1 MHTYT
6 LRSLRSHLAE
16 AVRLVTRGEVV
27 SVTRRGQE
35 VVRIVPA
42 TAPAGLRPLP
52 SLAQERAA
60 MAAASGTVI
69 TGSAVVTLRD
79 EERA

>member
-42 TAPAGLRPLP
+42 TTPAGGTSLP
-52 SLAQERAA
+52 GQPRWFMCGQNGGPEICL
-60 MAAASGTVI
+60 
-69 TGSAVVTLRD
+69 
-79 EERA
+79 